1 MKKIIFNCVKQ
12 NSYKTYLNFD
22 VNGRIVFITANQIKE
37 ITINKIFVETAKGK
51 KLSLA
56 SYLDPIRHFYMN
68 IHVIEGNEETGNSDS
83 TNALEHYKVRK
94 LAENRQIWT
103 LRHPI

>member
-1 MKKIIFNCVKQ
+1 M
-12 NSYKTYLNFD
+12 
-22 VNGRIVFITANQIKE
+22 NGLIVFITANQIKE
-37 ITINKIFVETAKGK
+37 ITISKIKIFLETAKGK

-68 IHVIEGNEETGNSDS
+68 IHVIEGNEETRNSDS

>member
-1 MKKIIFNCVKQ
+1 M
-12 NSYKTYLNFD
+12 
-22 VNGRIVFITANQIKE
+22 NGLIVFITANQIKE
-37 ITINKIFVETAKGK
+37 ITISKIFLETAKGK

-68 IHVIEGNEETGNSDS
+68 IHVIEGNEETRNSDS
-83 TNALEHYKVRK
+83 TNALEHYKVRE

>member
-1 MKKIIFNCVKQ
+1 MKKIIFNCLY
-12 NSYKTYLNFD
+12 NSL
-22 VNGRIVFITANQIKE
+22 IVFITANQIKE
-37 ITINKIFVETAKGK
+37 ITISKIFLETSKGK

-68 IHVIEGNEETGNSDS
+68 IHVIEGNEETRNSDS